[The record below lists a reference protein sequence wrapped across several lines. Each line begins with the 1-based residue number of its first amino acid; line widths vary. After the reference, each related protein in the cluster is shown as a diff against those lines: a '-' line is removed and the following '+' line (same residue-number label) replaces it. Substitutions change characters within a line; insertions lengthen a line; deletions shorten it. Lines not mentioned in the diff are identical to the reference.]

1 LNHSSH
7 DDHSDY
13 LQPESLAKSIE
24 GGQLKEAIN
33 KMNKVRGEMKE
44 EKE

>member
-13 LQPESLAKSIE
+13 LPESLVKSIE
-24 GGQLKEAIN
+24 GGQLKEAIY
-33 KMNKVRGEMKE
+33 KMNKLREEMKE